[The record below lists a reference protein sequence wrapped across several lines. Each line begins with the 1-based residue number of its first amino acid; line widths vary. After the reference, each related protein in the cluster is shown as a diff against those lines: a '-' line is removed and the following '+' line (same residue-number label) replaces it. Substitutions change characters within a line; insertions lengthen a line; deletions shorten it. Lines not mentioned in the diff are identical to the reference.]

1 MRKHFD
7 VTFVTERYF
16 EDDAHADYRYVQAL
30 QKLGVTV
37 LFKNF
42 KLENVLQNDFD
53 VIIFEFFDTA
63 LRNLAF
69 VKKIRPDLPVIIDTV
84 DVHFA
89 RELQMAEVLKSEDLL
104 RKALETKSKE
114 LKVYGD
120 SDVIWTVTDHDRQ
133 ILLKENPQLCV
144 NVIPNIH
151 KLKPINRN
159 NNNIERNTLLFIGGF
174 WHQPNEDAVLF
185 FHEKIFPHIRK
196 EISEAKLIIVGNSPT
211 EKVKALASES
221 VQVVGWVPETEPYLQ
236 KAHVSIVPLRYGAG
250 LKGKVGEAM
259 MSGLPIVT
267 TSVGIQGMDVTDGVH
282 LLVADAPIDFANKTI
297 QLLKDVEL
305 QNALSKNAYD
315 YIRTHYTPEIVEE
328 KLLLSIGKAI
338 NTRQLREEQINVTE
352 KRQDHV
358 LSMEDGLPFV
368 SIIVPV
374 FNSSCTLDLCI
385 QALLNQNYPKSNYE
399 IIMVDNNSTDDSVD
413 IIKKYPVS
421 LYFEKKKQTSYAA
434 RNQGIKNSKGE
445 ILCFTDSDCITDNN
459 WIAEL
464 VKCFSEPNIG
474 GIGGP
479 ILAYEPTTQ
488 VEKYID
494 ENSLVTH
501 SKKTHFLPFAATANA
516 AYRRI
521 IFEEAGLFEDKFIT
535 GSDMEM
541 SWRMQSKTHFSMGFT
556 EKAIIFHKHR
566 TNLKD
571 FTFQRRRNGLASIIH
586 ATMFGINKEYPNER
600 YSNKFIKQRLS
611 TELKGFIKNFLKVIR
626 IIISKWNHSEVNEN
640 ILIHHIDRLSFIMG
654 QIEGIMKYR
663 ILKIFFRIQPI
674 KVNISRV
681 DAFNVMKDSVNLNKM
696 NWQTRDIENDK
707 TKNLEYNKMVGEEI
721 TEYKKVPITK
731 ELKLGGIHD
740 QEAWHYY
747 WRHVDA
753 RVKELL
759 GNKYWYQLERNANRL
774 NSPKILSLG
783 CGHGG
788 YEIALAKKLQSNYE
802 IIGLDLNED
811 ILKKAAEIADKSK
824 LNIKFNKVDLNY
836 INLPKNYFDIVY
848 AQASLHHV
856 INLEHLFH
864 QVYDALKDKG
874 QFFVADIIGKN
885 RVILWDENLE
895 FINKI
900 ILDIPESYRKDKD
913 GRIVELI
920 KLYANP
926 GMEGIRQEEILG
938 QLLKIFRS
946 EFLYLHNAFIRFIAT
961 HPIIGENLS
970 ANIEQSQQILNHLIS
985 EDDDQIEKEK
995 LRPTEMLGIFRVK
1008 K

>member
-7 VTFVTERYF
+7 VTFVTERYY
-16 EDDAHADYRYVQAL
+16 EDDAHADYRYVHAL

-37 LFKNF
+37 FFKDY
-42 KLENVLQNDFD
+42 KLENILQDDFF

-63 LRNLAF
+63 LRQSAL

-84 DVHFA
+84 DIHFA
-89 RELQMAEVLKSEDLL
+89 RELQMAEVLKSKDLQ
-104 RKALETKSKE
+104 RKALETKNSE
-114 LKVYGD
+114 LQVYRD
-120 SDVIWTVTDHDRQ
+120 ANIIWTVTEQDRQ
-133 ILLKENPQLCV
+133 ILLKEDPKLCV
-144 NVIPNIH
+144 HVIPNIH
-151 KLKPINRN
+151 KLKPITRN

-185 FHEKIFPHIRK
+185 FHEKIFPVIRE
-196 EISEAKLIIVGNSPT
+196 EISGVKLIIVGNAPT

-259 MSGLPIVT
+259 MFGIPIVT
-267 TSVGIQGMDVTDGVH
+267 TSIGIQGMDVTDEVH

-297 QLLKDVEL
+297 KLLKDVEL
-305 QNALSKNAYD
+305 QNTLSKNAYD
-315 YIRTHYTPEIVEE
+315 YVRTHYTPEIVEE
-328 KLLLSIGKAI
+328 KLLLSIEKTI
-338 NTRQLREEQINVTE
+338 SIRQLRGEQINVKV

-368 SIIVPV
+368 SVIVPV
-374 FNSSCTLDLCI
+374 FNSSRTLDLCI
-385 QALLNQNYPKSNYE
+385 QALLNQNYPKNKYE
-399 IIMVDNNSTDDSVD
+399 IIIVDNNSTDDSVD

-445 ILCFTDSDCITDNN
+445 ILCFTDSDCIADNN
-459 WIAEL
+459 WITEF
-464 VKCFSEPNIG
+464 VKCFSDPNLG

-494 ENSLVTH
+494 ENKLVTH
-501 SKKTHFLPFAATANA
+501 SKNTHFLPFAATANA

-521 IFEEAGLFEDKFIT
+521 IFEEAGLFKDKFIT

-541 SWRMQSKTHFSMGFT
+541 SWRMQSKTRFSMGFI
-556 EKAIIFHKHR
+556 EKAIIYHKHR

-571 FTFQRRRNGLASIIH
+571 FAFQRRRNGLASIIH
-586 ATMFGINKEYPNER
+586 ATMYGINKEYPTER

-611 TELKGFIKNFLKVIR
+611 TELKGFIKNFSKVIR

-640 ILIHHIDRLSFIMG
+640 ILIHHIDRLSFLMG
-654 QIEGIMKYR
+654 QIEGIIKYR
-663 ILKIFFRIQPI
+663 LLKIFFRIQPI

-681 DAFNVMKDSVNLNKM
+681 DAFKVMNDSVNLNKM
-696 NWQTRDIENDK
+696 SWQTRDIENDR
-707 TKNLEYNKMVGEEI
+707 TKNLEYNKMVEEEI

-747 WRHVDA
+747 WIHVDD
-753 RVKELL
+753 RVKGQL

-788 YEIALAKKLQSNYE
+788 YEVALAKKLQSNYE

-811 ILKKAAEIADKSK
+811 ILKKATELAEKSK

-864 QVYDALKDKG
+864 QVYDALKDEG

-900 ILDIPESYRKDKD
+900 LLDIPESYRKDKD

-920 KLYANP
+920 KLSKNP
-926 GMEGIRQEEILG
+926 GMEGIRQEEIHG
-938 QLLKIFRS
+938 QL
-946 EFLYLHNAFIRFIAT
+946 
-961 HPIIGENLS
+961 
-970 ANIEQSQQILNHLIS
+970 
-985 EDDDQIEKEK
+985 
-995 LRPTEMLGIFRVK
+995 
-1008 K
+1008 